1 MNTLN
6 YENEKLLDETGWR
19 ILEELQQDAR
29 LSYAELGRRVGL
41 SSPAV
46 MERVRR
52 LEDAGII
59 TGYRTMINLENI
71 GLPIIAFVRVA
82 NAGNREKQLE
92 EVVKTMPEVL
102 EAHHVIGNDCFFI
115 KVAAPTVKHLEK
127 VLGTLGEYSQTT
139 TSIVMSS
146 PVNGRIIS
154 PIGESFPAH
163 PAHTNG
169 KIRR

>member
-1 MNTLN
+1 MNGLN
-6 YENEKLLDETGWR
+6 LENDKILDETGWR

-52 LEDAGII
+52 LEEAGII
-59 TGYRTMINLENI
+59 EGYRTVVNLENV
-71 GLPIIAFVRVA
+71 GLPILAFVRVA
-82 NAGNREKQLE
+82 NAGNREKQLQ

-115 KVAAPTVKHLEK
+115 KVAVPTVKHLERI
-127 VLGTLGEYSQTT
+127 LGALGEYSQTT
-139 TSIVMSS
+139 TSIVLSS
-146 PVNGRIIS
+146 PVNGRLIT
-154 PIGESFPAH
+154 PVDELFAAQPT
-163 PAHTNG
+163 PNG